1 MIVDVVRN
9 SIGMRQIMS
18 FVARH
23 ELTLIEDDFESLGIF
38 VALKHLQNEGMQNN
52 LNFHF
57 Q

>member
-23 ELTLIEDDFESLGIF
+23 KLTLIENDSEPLGIF
-38 VALKHLQNEGMQNN
+38 VALKHLQNEGIQNN